1 MNIVTSN
8 AGAEI
13 VSSTYWDSP
22 HDRAGRLWCSIN
34 AGCIRVLVPASQ
46 RQIIADMSAAE
57 YCILS
62 RSPWPAM
69 RAGTAFELLFED
81 RTDTPFMAHLTP
93 DSFDLVPAEPPE
105 GRQWSLS
112 VWELVDGKPVR
123 RALMPCYYRY
133 APSLPWGM
141 GL

>member
-1 MNIVTSN
+1 
-8 AGAEI
+8 
-13 VSSTYWDSP
+13 
-22 HDRAGRLWCSIN
+22 
-34 AGCIRVLVPASQ
+34 
-46 RQIIADMSAAE
+46 
-57 YCILS
+57 
-62 RSPWPAM
+62 
-69 RAGTAFELLFED
+69 
-81 RTDTPFMAHLTP
+81 MAHLTP